1 MKRRKQQMK
10 KLISNIF
17 HSIVSFID
25 NKIITPITKLVV
37 AITSKFDKSGK
48 RLERWLS
55 KSQTLLFISL
65 FLAVVIFIMIDQKI
79 LVFTDNTAEVLK
91 NQEVKVIYNEEK
103 YVIEGLPE
111 TVDITLIGSKTDLYI
126 AKQSSSHYVTVDL
139 SGLKPGTHKVNLQYN
154 QNNGSIE
161 YMVNPSVATVI
172 IYEKVSETRTLSV
185 DLLNQDSL
193 SSTLVVENVNYD
205 TDKIVIKGSEQQ
217 LDEVVE
223 VKALVDLNNIPEQA
237 AGTYTLSNVPL
248 KAYNS
253 SGEVVNVEIVPTTI
267 DVEVVLSSPSK
278 ELPIKIIPTGDVASS
293 YAISS
298 LTSNETK
305 VTVYG
310 TSDVLNDIKYIPVYV
325 NVEGLKEN
333 KTYKVELEKP
343 VGIKSLSINNVTVSV
358 GLSSV
363 SNKKIE
369 NVSIEQRNL
378 SSEYTANAV
387 SASDTAVT
395 VDLKGAESVISNITS
410 DDVVAYIDLDGMTE
424 GTYEVEVNVEGT
436 DNKVQYQS
444 MTKKVKIQII
454 KK

>member
-1 MKRRKQQMK
+1 MK
-10 KLISNIF
+10 KLINNVF
-17 HSIVSFID
+17 HPIASFID
-25 NKIITPITKLVV
+25 HKIITPITKIVV

-55 KSQTLLFISL
+55 KSQTLLFVSL
-65 FLAVVIFIMIDQKI
+65 FLSVIIFIMIDQKI
-79 LVFTDNTAEVLK
+79 LIFTDNTAEVLK
-91 NQEVKVIYNEEK
+91 SQEVKVIYNEEK
-103 YVIEGLPE
+103 YVVEGLPE

-126 AKQSSSHYVTVDL
+126 AKQSSAHYVTIDL
-139 SGLKPGTHKVNLQYN
+139 SGLKPGTHKVNIEYN

-193 SSTLVVENVNYD
+193 NSTLVVENVNYD
-205 TDKIVIKGSEQQ
+205 TDKIVIKGSEHQ
-217 LDEVVE
+217 LDDVVE

-248 KAYNS
+248 KAYNLN
-253 SGEVVNVEIVPTTI
+253 GDVVDVEIVPSTI

-278 ELPIKIIPTGDVASS
+278 ELPIKIIPVGDVANN

-310 TSDVLNDIKYIPVYV
+310 TSDVLNELKYIPVNIDV
-325 NVEGLKEN
+325 TGLKEN
-333 KTYKVELEKP
+333 KSYKVEIEKP
-343 VGIKSLSINNVTVSV
+343 VGVKSLSINNITVSV
-358 GLSSV
+358 GLSTV
-363 SNKKIE
+363 ADRKIE

-387 SASDTAVT
+387 SVNDTAVT
-395 VDLKGAESVISNITS
+395 VDLKGAESVINNITS
-410 DDVVAYIDLDGMTE
+410 EDIVAYIDLSGMTP
-424 GTYEVEVNVEGT
+424 GTYEVEVQVEGT

-444 MTKKVKIQII
+444 MTKKVKIQIM